1 MIMII
6 DIHSISWPSNQNQI
20 MKQVETHEW
29 NLIKDV
35 RLTTTDPACPLNAQ
49 IPAQG

>member
-1 MIMII
+1 MTLQ
-6 DIHSISWPSNQNQI
+6 SKPKK

-35 RLTTTDPACPLNAQ
+35 RLTITDPACPLNAQ